1 MISAAEET
9 RREKKVNP
17 LFLKVSEKFLPLELF
32 AFETFV

>member
-9 RREKKVNP
+9 RRKKVNP